1 MNAKTLSAICF
12 SHIGKRINHEDNFF
26 INGNYLTSEIQKQ
39 VSDNCCCYFG
49 DSGTTNVCLYAV
61 SDGMGGHNSGEVA
74 SRICVEKLSVA
85 HEELQYLSS
94 IKDVVAYI
102 QTVIAEINK
111 TVCDLSLKR
120 DEWKGM
126 GATLVLLVVCG
137 NECAIL
143 NIGDS
148 RAYIFDGHSLKQLTT
163 DHTEGQR
170 LLDLGLLTRK
180 ELDSFSARKNL
191 YRYVGYREQG
201 YVLQADVI
209 YPNTD
214 KGVFILC
221 SDGITDSVPDSIIS
235 SILLEEPD
243 LTLAGN
249 KIINL
254 AIEADNADNSTLI
267 LVPIGR

>member
-1 MNAKTLSAICF
+1 MNSECPNAICVT
-12 SHIGKRINHEDNFF
+12 HIGKRISHEDNYLL
-26 INGNYLTSEIQKQ
+26 NADYLTAEMQQWMKETHAVFCKTSGVLKTG
-39 VSDNCCCYFG
+39 CY
-49 DSGTTNVCLYAV
+49 AI
-61 SDGMGGHNSGEVA
+61 SDGMGGHNAGEVA
-74 SRICVEKLSVA
+74 SRMCVEQLAILQRS
-85 HEELQYLSS
+85 LQYSENITEAVARVQSAIAQINVS
-94 IKDVVAYI
+94 INRISCQRKEFV
-102 QTVIAEINK
+102 
-111 TVCDLSLKR
+111 
-120 DEWKGM
+120 GM
-126 GATLVLLVVCG
+126 GATLVILIICNGKYAV
-137 NECAIL
+137 L

-148 RAYIFDGHSLKQLTT
+148 RAYAFDGYSLKQLTT

-209 YPNTD
+209 YPDTD

-235 SILLEEPD
+235 SILLEETD
-243 LTLAGN
+243 LTLAGK